1 MHDLETI
8 RVDATTPRATLV
20 LLHGAW
26 HGAWCWQEGFAE
38 RLAEQG
44 ISSLALSLRGHA
56 GSPSPKPLNRLRM
69 RDYVD
74 DLVQVVAGL
83 DRPFVAGHS
92 MGGGV
97 VQMFLSRPER
107 PPIAGAALL
116 ASMPPRGVVGVAL
129 DMARHSPADFAIA
142 NVTRDLHRL
151 VRTPEQVRSLFFS
164 PGTPEGLVAAT
175 MARLQSESFLAF
187 LDMLVLDRPRPR
199 PVEEPVLVVGAGRDT
214 IFPPADVAATAAA
227 WGTTAAVVEGIAHDL
242 MLDPGWEKVADL
254 VAEWVLGRPSIGRSK
269 LPFWQDSQCPEL
281 DSNQRPIP

>member
-1 MHDLETI
+1 MHDLEII
-8 RVDATTPRATLV
+8 RVHAPAPRATLV

-38 RLAEQG
+38 RLAGRG
-44 ISSLALSLRGHA
+44 ISSAALSLRGHA

-74 DLVQVVAGL
+74 DLAQVVAGL

-97 VQMFLSRPER
+97 VQMFLGRRQRPA
-107 PPIAGAALL
+107 IAGAALL
-116 ASMPPRGVVGVAL
+116 ASMPPRGVIGVTLAQ
-129 DMARHSPADFAIA
+129 ARHHPADFVTA
-142 NVTRDLHRL
+142 NVTRDLNRL

-164 PGTPEGLVAAT
+164 PEAPEDLVAAT

-199 PVEEPVLVVGAGRDT
+199 RIEEPVLVVGAERDT
-214 IFPPADVAATAAA
+214 IFPPDDVAATATA
-227 WGTTAAVVEGIAHDL
+227 WGTTPVVVEEIAHDL

-254 VAEWVLGRPSIGRSK
+254 VADWVLA
-269 LPFWQDSQCPEL
+269 CV
-281 DSNQRPIP
+281 